1 MADAGPQAQ
10 AARLR
15 GRVALVTG
23 GGRGIGAAIADRLA
37 AEGASVV
44 IGDIDGDSAARVAAE
59 IATNGGQTR
68 SVSMDVTEVRDRER
82 AVAIA
87 MKLGGLDI
95 LVNAAAIFVPQ
106 LPHDVDLVS
115 WRRVFAVN
123 VEGLFFCCQAA
134 LPIMRER
141 RYGRII
147 NFSSTG
153 AKVGTP
159 ALISYNASKSAVLAI
174 TRGLASQ
181 YGPDGITVNT
191 VLPGIIGTTMWDTI
205 NADVGPMV
213 GFAPGEMMADRVR
226 RIPLGRAGAPEEVAS
241 VVAFLAS
248 DDATYVTGQAL
259 NVCGGLL
266 MS

>member
-1 MADAGPQAQ
+1 VALGEPKSVAG
-10 AARLR
+10 RLR

-23 GGRGIGAAIADRLA
+23 AGGGIGAAVTRRLA
-37 AEGASVV
+37 DEGAAVV
-44 IGDIDGDSAARVAAE
+44 VADIDGSAAARVAAE
-59 IATNGGQTR
+59 CQDRGGTAR
-68 SVSMDVTEVRDRER
+68 AVTTDVTSAGDRER
-82 AVAIA
+82 AMAIA
-87 MKLGGLDI
+87 GELGGLHI

-106 LPHDVDLVS
+106 LPHDVDLAS

-134 LPIMRER
+134 LPMMRER
-141 RYGRII
+141 HYGRII

-191 VLPGIIGTTMWDTI
+191 LLPGIIESPMWDTI
-205 NADVGPMV
+205 NQDVGPMV
-213 GFAPGEMMADRVR
+213 GFGPGQMMADRVR
-226 RIPLGRAGAPEEVAS
+226 RIPLGRAGVPDDVAG

-248 DDATYVTGQAL
+248 DDARYITGQAL

-266 MS
+266 MA

>member
-1 MADAGPQAQ
+1 MTPGSPTAGSG
-10 AARLR
+10 RLH
-15 GRVALVTG
+15 GRIALITG
-23 GGRGIGAAIADRLA
+23 GGGGIGAAVAHRFA
-37 AEGASVV
+37 AEGAAVV
-44 IGDIDGDSAARVAAE
+44 VGDIDADSAARVAAGIE
-59 IATNGGQTR
+59 ERGGSAR
-68 SVSMDVTEVRDRER
+68 GVAMDVTSPDDREH
-82 AVAIA
+82 AVAQA
-87 MKLGGLDI
+87 LSLGGLDI
-95 LVNAAAIFVPQ
+95 LINAAAIFVPQ
-106 LPHDVDLVS
+106 LPDDVDVVS
-115 WRRVFAVN
+115 WRKVFAVN

-134 LPIMRER
+134 LPMMRAR
-141 RYGRII
+141 HYGRII

-191 VLPGIIGTTMWDTI
+191 VLPGIIATAMWDTI
-205 NADVGPMV
+205 NEDVGPMV

-226 RIPLGRAGAPEEVAS
+226 RIPLGRAGVPEDVAS
-241 VVAFLAS
+241 TVAFLAS
-248 DDATYVTGQAL
+248 DDAGYVTGQAL

>member
-1 MADAGPQAQ
+1 MSND
-10 AARLR
+10 LSK
-15 GRVALVTG
+15 RVALVTG
-23 GGRGIGAAIADRLA
+23 ASRGLGASIARNLGAAGA
-37 AEGASVV
+37 AVAVNYFGNPVGAKSVV
-44 IGDIDGDSAARVAAE
+44 EDIRKAGGKAE
-59 IATNGGQTR
+59 AFRADVREEQQIRQM
-68 SVSMDVTEVRDRER
+68 VSEIE
-82 AVAIA
+82 
-87 MKLGGLDI
+87 KLFGPIDI
-95 LVNAAAIFVPQ
+95 LVPNATGPQPFIKIEEMTWRACLDQLDFFVKSP
-106 LPHDVDLVS
+106 LLLVQ
-115 WRRVFAVN
+115 AVI
-123 VEGLFFCCQAA
+123 GS
-134 LPIMRER
+134 MKKK

-248 DDATYVTGQAL
+248 DDAAYVTGQAL